1 MGAATGVLADALRME
16 LLHNVI
22 LFVGYYTFRSPT
34 GQQVVHM
41 GRSPTILQRLAD
53 LPIRYFAHPG
63 FREVLFPTLIAACVE
78 SPRNFAVLT
87 EELSPLYLADYLE
100 HAIENSAGNDGG
112 GQTDMAAYLARS
124 PRGVHFSLR
133 MRFPPED

>member
-16 LLHNVI
+16 LLHHVI

-78 SPRNFAVLT
+78 SPRNFA
-87 EELSPLYLADYLE
+87 
-100 HAIENSAGNDGG
+100 GNDGG

-133 MRFPPED
+133 MRFP